1 MNLKTF
7 VLVRVSIVII
17 IYYEQNQLRGKKP
30 FNQHDL
36 ITVLQKGRCGQ
47 EHRAGNGNRNIGQDM
62 EQRL

>member
-1 MNLKTF
+1 MNLKAF

-17 IYYEQNQLRGKKP
+17 KYYEQNQLREKKP
-30 FNQHDL
+30 FNRHGL

-47 EHRAGNGNRNIGQDM
+47 EHRAGSGNRNIGPDV